1 MADSELVE
9 SFQLE
14 LSHRTKPN
22 NRFEFLRKRGI
33 KWARE
38 KELGR
43 GSFGVIWLEKGGDG
57 EQRALKV
64 IEKKY
69 LPSEFD
75 YKRELLAMA
84 KLSKVLPPCFIH
96 VYADCCESSSQT
108 SSLKS
113 RVGTKLRTTYV

>member
-9 SFQLE
+9 SFQLD

-22 NRFEFLRKRGI
+22 NRSEFLRKKGI
-33 KWARE
+33 NWVRE

-43 GSFGVIWLEKGGDG
+43 GSFGIVWLEKCGNG

-69 LPSEFD
+69 LPAEFD
-75 YKRELLAMA
+75 YRREILAMA
-84 KLSKVLPPCFIH
+84 KLSKVLSPYLFQI
-96 VYADCCESSSQT
+96 YAYCGE
-108 SSLKS
+108 
-113 RVGTKLRTTYV
+113 